1 MQLCRTQLPAGIAS
15 MTKVAGTVQQVPS
28 HALVLDVL
36 HVPGFDTCLCSRALA
51 SLLLLWVML
60 AIG

>member
-1 MQLCRTQLPAGIAS
+1 
-15 MTKVAGTVQQVPS
+15 MTKVAGTVQQVPWDVS